1 VANEQKAK
9 PSYPI
14 ESVDN
19 ALRLLLM
26 FRTQNSI
33 RVSEAGEAIG
43 VARST
48 AHRLLAMLQYHG
60 FVVQDEPSRDYRAG
74 PALVDVGLAVVR
86 HMDIRVQA
94 RPFLERLAADV
105 EETVHLAVLRG
116 PEIVFVDSVE
126 TSRAVRVGSRT
137 GVSMPAHCTAVGK
150 AMLSRLSR
158 EQLHELYPGGRLKG
172 ITKNS
177 ISTRAELERELEDI
191 RERGYAI
198 NDAESEPDL
207 VAIAMPVAGNSS
219 GAVGA
224 VTISGPLTRWNRDD
238 LAELVAP
245 LGACIEAIEAGL
257 R

>member
-1 VANEQKAK
+1 MSADQKTK

-74 PALVDVGLAVVR
+74 PALVDVGLSVVR

-94 RPFLERLAADV
+94 RPHLERLAAGV

-126 TSRAVRVGSRT
+126 TTRAVRVGSRT
-137 GVSMPAHCTAVGK
+137 GASMPAHCTSVGK
-150 AMLSRLSR
+150 AMLACLTQD
-158 EQLHELYPGGRLKG
+158 QLHEIYPHGRLKG

-177 ISTRAELERELEDI
+177 LSTRAELERELEDI

-207 VAIAMPVAGNSS
+207 VAIAMSVS
-219 GAVGA
+219 GGQSLPVGA
-224 VTISGPLTRWNRDD
+224 VTISAPLTRWTRDD
-238 LAELVAP
+238 LVELVGP
-245 LGACIEAIEAGL
+245 LGGCVESIEAGL

>member
-1 VANEQKAK
+1 VANEQKGK

-150 AMLSRLSR
+150 AMLSRMTS
-158 EQLHELYPGGRLKG
+158 EQLHELYPSGRLKG

-177 ISTRAELERELEDI
+177 ISTRAELERELQDI
-191 RERGYAI
+191 RDRGYAI

-207 VAIAMPVAGNSS
+207 VAIAMPVVGTGS

-224 VTISGPLTRWNRDD
+224 VTISGPLTRWNRDE

-245 LGACIEAIEAGL
+245 LGACVEAIEAGL